1 MYLIGFTMHYKLDSP
16 DSFFEQKALVFSS
29 CLSFLPYLFSS
40 DICFER
46 IICFRFIVVIVNSL
60 KMKKIRSRL
69 MNVKL
74 FLFVHLAERS
84 KSCIATNVNYRI

>member
-46 IICFRFIVVIVNSL
+46 IICFRFIVV
-60 KMKKIRSRL
+60 SRL